1 MDYKIDLDSALELIK
16 KYGLEDTLQHILLNS
31 DIQMVT
37 PSAEELELIS
47 ELAQVKNNN
56 PIEERLLFKELFTR
70 YYSNKP
76 FQTHDIKKLR
86 AFFKLAKMYSIHAW
100 IDPQDL
106 DTMYSY
112 TIQDNSL
119 VMQAETFWYNGDLYK
134 YTQGLDMVRVR
145 LDDFPVIDL
154 IVEKNS
160 YYLTANPNSNAF
172 YNKKIIETATNI
184 AELVQRNLL
193 NRV

>member
-1 MDYKIDLDSALELIK
+1 MDYKIDLDSTLELIK

-56 PIEERLLFKELFTR
+56 PIEERLLFKELFIR

-86 AFFKLAKMYSIHAW
+86 AFFKLAKMYSIHTW

-112 TIQDNSL
+112 TIQDNNL
-119 VMQAETFWYNGDLYK
+119 IMQAETFWYNGDLYK
-134 YTQGLDMVRVR
+134 YTQRLDMVRVR